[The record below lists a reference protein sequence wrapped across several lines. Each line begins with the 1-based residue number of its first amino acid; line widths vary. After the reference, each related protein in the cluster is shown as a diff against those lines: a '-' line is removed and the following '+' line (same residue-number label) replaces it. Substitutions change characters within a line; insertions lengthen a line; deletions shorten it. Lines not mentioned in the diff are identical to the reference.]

1 MGFGRRRALRAV
13 CAAAGVGLAGC
24 SGGMENGA
32 TVAAELTSETPGD
45 DATVVAFADLSP
57 PEQELLRDAVETGP
71 YQTCDEVPEAVR
83 TFRKRLGG
91 QESYLRYR
99 DDHYALYVQ
108 TLDQVFASTARSPGS
123 PDCGLL

>member
-1 MGFGRRRALRAV
+1 MDVGRRRVLRAA
-13 CAAAGVGLAGC
+13 CATACVGLAGC
-24 SGGMENGA
+24 SGGMEKGA
-32 TVAAELTSETPGD
+32 TVAAERTSEMPGD
-45 DATVVAFADLSP
+45 DATVVAFADLAP
-57 PEQELLRDAVETGP
+57 PEQEVLREAVESGP

-108 TLDQVFASTARSPGS
+108 TLDQVFASTARSPGA